1 LEQSFTVVAFR
12 PFDTTRTV
20 SESEPIMLALRP
32 ASHPGVTRRLPRA
45 AAFWVVGGTVAA
57 LLAASSAPSP
67 LYPIY
72 QQEFGFSALELT
84 TIFAVYVLALLL
96 SLLTVGRLSD
106 FVGRRPVLA
115 GALVIEAAA
124 MTVFLAAEGP
134 HWLVAARVVQGLA
147 TGAAIGVLG
156 AYLLDLQPADGRRRG
171 SLVNSVA
178 PATGLGI
185 GALGTGLLVQY
196 GPYPTRL
203 TFALLAVLFAV
214 LAGATAALP
223 ETVRRVP
230 GAFASL
236 RPRVAVPSRAR
247 RPFAA
252 ALPTMM
258 ATWALGGLMFS
269 VGGSVVRT
277 VFDRPNTAVVGVV
290 LALFAGAA
298 AVSGVLV
305 SPLSPTRIE
314 RLGTVA
320 LAVGT
325 GTFLVALTTSSLT
338 LFLVAGVVAGSGF
351 GCAFLGSMRSLTQLA
366 EPHERAALLSA
377 VFVVSYLAFSIPAV
391 VAGVLIP
398 RIGLLDTAIGYAGL
412 VALGALAS
420 LVLAARGRLAAAP
433 ATERTARDGRATPVP
448 CSERAATAA

>member
-1 LEQSFTVVAFR
+1 
-12 PFDTTRTV
+12 
-20 SESEPIMLALRP
+20 MLALRP
-32 ASHPGVTRRLPRA
+32 ASHLGVTGRLPRG

-96 SLLTVGRLSD
+96 SLLTIGRLSD

-115 GALVIEAAA
+115 GALVVEAAA
-124 MTVFLAAEGP
+124 MTVFLAAEGT
-134 HWLVAARVVQGLA
+134 HWLLAARVVQGFA

-156 AYLLDLQPADGRRRG
+156 AYLLDLQPADGRRLG

-178 PATGLGI
+178 PGVGLGV

-203 TFALLAVLFAV
+203 TFALLAALFAV
-214 LAGATAALP
+214 LAAVTAALP
-223 ETVRRVP
+223 ETVRPVP
-230 GAFASL
+230 GVLASL

-258 ATWALGGLMFS
+258 STWALGGLMFS

-277 VFDRPNTAVVGVV
+277 VFDRPNTAVVGIV
-290 LALFAGAA
+290 LAVFAGSA
-298 AVSGVLV
+298 AVTGVLV

-314 RLGTVA
+314 RLGAVA
-320 LAVGT
+320 LAVGA
-325 GTFLVALTTSSLT
+325 GAFLVALEASSLT
-338 LFLVAGVVAGSGF
+338 LFVAAGVVAGSGF
-351 GCAFLGSMRSLTQLA
+351 GSAFLGSMRSLTQLA
-366 EPHERAALLSA
+366 EPHERAALFSS
-377 VFVVSYLAFSIPAV
+377 VFVASYLAFSIPAL

-412 VALGALAS
+412 VAFGALAS
-420 LVLAARGRLAAAP
+420 LALAALARPAAQQ
-433 ATERTARDGRATPVP
+433 AARDGHSVP
-448 CSERAATAA
+448 CPDRAATAA

>member
-1 LEQSFTVVAFR
+1 
-12 PFDTTRTV
+12 
-20 SESEPIMLALRP
+20 MLALRP
-32 ASHPGVTRRLPRA
+32 ASHLGVTRRLPRG

-106 FVGRRPVLA
+106 FTGRRPVLA
-115 GALVIEAAA
+115 GALVVEAAA
-124 MTVFLAAEGP
+124 MAVFLAADGT
-134 HWLVAARVVQGLA
+134 HWLLAARVVQGLA

-156 AYLLDLQPADGRRRG
+156 AYLLDLQPADGRRLG

-178 PATGLGI
+178 PGAGLGI

-203 TFALLAVLFAV
+203 TFGLLAVVFAV
-214 LAGATAALP
+214 LAAVTAVLP
-223 ETVRRVP
+223 ETVRSVP
-230 GAFASL
+230 G
-236 RPRVAVPSRAR
+236 
-247 RPFAA
+247 

-258 ATWALGGLMFS
+258 STWALGGLMLS
-269 VGGSVVRT
+269 VGGSLVRT
-277 VFDRPNTAVVGVV
+277 VFDRPNTAVVGIV
-290 LALFAGAA
+290 LAVFAGAA
-298 AVSGVLV
+298 AVTGILV
-305 SPLSPTRIE
+305 SPLSPARIE
-314 RLGTVA
+314 RFGAVA
-320 LAVGT
+320 LAVGA
-325 GTFLVALTTSSLT
+325 GAFLVALGVSSLA
-338 LFLVAGVVAGSGF
+338 LFVAAGVVAGAGF
-351 GCAFLGSMRSLTQLA
+351 GSAFLGSMRTLTQRA

-377 VFVVSYLAFSIPAV
+377 VFVVSYLAFSIPAL

-420 LVLAARGRLAAAP
+420 LALAALARPVDDP
-433 ATERTARDGRATPVP
+433 AERDGHPTAVP
-448 CSERAATAA
+448 CPGRAATAA

>member
-1 LEQSFTVVAFR
+1 
-12 PFDTTRTV
+12 
-20 SESEPIMLALRP
+20 MLALRP
-32 ASHPGVTRRLPRA
+32 ASHPGLTRRLPRA
-45 AAFWVVGGTVAA
+45 AAFWVVGGTVVA

-106 FVGRRPVLA
+106 FIGRRPVLA
-115 GALVIEAAA
+115 GALVVEAAA
-124 MTVFLAAEGP
+124 MAVFLAADGTP
-134 HWLVAARVVQGLA
+134 WLLAARVVQGIA

-156 AYLLDLQPADGRRRG
+156 AYLLDLQPADGRRLG

-178 PATGLGI
+178 PAAGLGI

-203 TFALLAVLFAV
+203 TFALLAGTFAV
-214 LAGATAALP
+214 LAAVIAGLP
-223 ETVRRVP
+223 ETVRPVP
-230 GAFASL
+230 GALASL

-258 ATWALGGLMFS
+258 STWALGGLMLS
-269 VGGSVVRT
+269 VGGSLVRT
-277 VFDRPNTAVVGVV
+277 VFDRPNTAVVGIV
-290 LALFAGAA
+290 LGVFAGAA
-298 AVSGVLV
+298 AVTGVLV
-305 SPLSPTRIE
+305 SPLSPARIE
-314 RLGTVA
+314 RLGAVA
-320 LAVGT
+320 LAVGA
-325 GTFLVALTTSSLT
+325 GVFLVALGVSSLA
-338 LFLVAGVVAGSGF
+338 LFVAAGVVAGGGF
-351 GCAFLGSMRSLTQLA
+351 GSAFLGSMRSLTQRA

-377 VFVVSYLAFSIPAV
+377 VFVVSYLAFSIPAL

-412 VALGALAS
+412 VAFGALAS
-420 LVLAARGRLAAAP
+420 LALAALARPAGTDEPAGRQVAAAS
-433 ATERTARDGRATPVP
+433 TCSGRA
-448 CSERAATAA
+448 AANAG

>member
-1 LEQSFTVVAFR
+1 
-12 PFDTTRTV
+12 
-20 SESEPIMLALRP
+20 MLALRP
-32 ASHPGVTRRLPRA
+32 ASHPGATRRLPRA
-45 AAFWVVGGTVAA
+45 AAFWVVGGTVVA

-106 FVGRRPVLA
+106 FIGRRPVLA
-115 GALVIEAAA
+115 GALVVEAAA
-124 MTVFLAAEGP
+124 MAVFLAADGT
-134 HWLVAARVVQGLA
+134 HWLLAARVVQGLA

-156 AYLLDLQPADGRRRG
+156 AYLLDLQPADGRRLG

-178 PATGLGI
+178 PAAGLGI

-203 TFALLAVLFAV
+203 TFALLAGVFAI
-214 LAGATAALP
+214 LAAVTAALP
-223 ETVRRVP
+223 ETVRPVP
-230 GAFASL
+230 GAVASL
-236 RPRVAVPSRAR
+236 RPQVAVPSRAR
-247 RPFAA
+247 RPFVA

-258 ATWALGGLMFS
+258 ATWALGGLMLS
-269 VGGSVVRT
+269 VGGSLVRT

-290 LALFAGAA
+290 LAVFAGAA
-298 AVSGVLV
+298 AVTGVLV
-305 SPLSPTRIE
+305 SPLSPARIE
-314 RLGTVA
+314 RLGAVA

-325 GTFLVALTTSSLT
+325 GALLVALGVSSLA
-338 LFLVAGVVAGSGF
+338 LFVAAGVVAGGGF
-351 GCAFLGSMRSLTQLA
+351 GSAFLGSMRTLTQRA

-377 VFVVSYLAFSIPAV
+377 VFVVSYLAFSIPAL

-420 LVLAARGRLAAAP
+420 LALAALARPVDDP
-433 ATERTARDGRATPVP
+433 AGRDGHPTAVP
-448 CSERAATAA
+448 CPRRAATAA